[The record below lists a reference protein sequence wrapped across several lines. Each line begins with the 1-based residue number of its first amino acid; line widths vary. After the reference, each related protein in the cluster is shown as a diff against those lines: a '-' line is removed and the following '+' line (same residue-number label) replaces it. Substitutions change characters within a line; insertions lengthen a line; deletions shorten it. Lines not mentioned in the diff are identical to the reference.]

1 MRSPVCDGRCLR
13 AKVCTKCLN
22 KRRTQADQRS
32 ARADKR
38 EKQAAAAVRATQ
50 PRDPGQRGAGKRR
63 RRRLRDGGRRGTLS
77 SIPGHQGA
85 SWRRLSAQPSAPRR
99 PQPCADERARTG
111 QKAGSSRTRVRAAH
125 LPSARAM
132 AAISAWR
139 ASMAKIRPYNTNVL

>member
-38 EKQAAAAVRATQ
+38 EKQEAAAVLATQ
-50 PRDPGQRGAGKRR
+50 PRDPGQRGAGKRS

-111 QKAGSSRTRVRAAH
+111 QKESWVESHTRAGGSPPFRACDGRH
-125 LPSARAM
+125 LSLEG
-132 AAISAWR
+132 IHGE
-139 ASMAKIRPYNTNVL
+139 NTPV